1 VQIRIAEI
9 EDAEAIVLVINAA
22 FRPAEGFVF
31 DSDRI
36 DLDAVRDLVNK
47 GTFLIADDHATLC
60 GCVYVERRGDRSYLG
75 LLSVDPQRQKTGLGA
90 KLMAAAETHC
100 AEAGSRH
107 MDLQVVSL
115 RTEMY
120 GFYHRW
126 GYAETGTEPLPPGLN
141 PKLPCHFVKMSK
153 PLT

>member
-1 VQIRIAEI
+1 
-9 EDAEAIVLVINAA
+9 
-22 FRPAEGFVF
+22 
-31 DSDRI
+31 
-36 DLDAVRDLVNK
+36 
-47 GTFLIADDHATLC
+47 
-60 GCVYVERRGDRSYLG
+60 VYVEVRGDRSYLG
-75 LLSVDPQRQKTGLGA
+75 LLSVDPQHQKLGLGA
-90 KLMAAAETHC
+90 KLMDAAQAHC

-107 MDLQVVSL
+107 MDLQIVSL

-126 GYAETGTEPLPPGLN
+126 GYAEIGAEPLPPGLN

>member
-1 VQIRIAEI
+1 MQIRSAVSK
-9 EDAEAIVLVINAA
+9 DAEAIVSVINAA
-22 FRPAEGFVF
+22 FRPAEGVVF

-36 DLDAVRDLVNK
+36 DLDAVLGLLQK
-47 GTFLIADDHATLC
+47 GTFLIADDHAALC
-60 GCVYVERRGDRSYLG
+60 GCVYVELRGDRSYLG
-75 LLSVDPQRQKTGLGA
+75 LLSVDPQRQKSGLGA
-90 KLMAAAETHC
+90 KLMDAAEAHC
-100 AEAGSRH
+100 AGSGSRH

-126 GYAETGTEPLPPGLN
+126 GYVGTGTEPLPPELN
-141 PKLPCHFVKMSK
+141 PKLACHFVKMSK